1 MTHKLTMRGP
11 RNTGPLKI
19 PMKRVMEAAA
29 PVPFCFRRSLVL
41 FRRFSPKVGE
51 SGGAPKG
58 GRHYSIF
65 QYSACQVPIFA
76 VAA

>member
-1 MTHKLTMRGP
+1 MRGP

-29 PVPFCFRRSLVL
+29 RFPFCFRRSLVL
-41 FRRFSPKVGE
+41 FRHFSPKVGGRG
-51 SGGAPKG
+51 SAPKG
-58 GRHYSIF
+58 GRHYNMF
-65 QYSACQVPIFA
+65 QYSACQVPICA